1 MAKLKASQL
10 KNLDSV
16 LIEKDLI
23 QMLEE
28 HLKNNNIHD
37 IGIEFIKFKRN
48 DLPSSNKKSIAID
61 GCGPGTKRRLVCTLN
76 GKCEYIC
83 VDI

>member
-1 MAKLKASQL
+1 MGKLKVSQL

-16 LIEKDLI
+16 LFEKDLI
-23 QMLEE
+23 QVLEE
-28 HLKNNNIHD
+28 HLKNSNIHD

-48 DLPSSNKKSIAID
+48 DLPSSSNKSIPID
-61 GCGPGTKRRLVCTLN
+61 GCGPGKKRRLVCTLN